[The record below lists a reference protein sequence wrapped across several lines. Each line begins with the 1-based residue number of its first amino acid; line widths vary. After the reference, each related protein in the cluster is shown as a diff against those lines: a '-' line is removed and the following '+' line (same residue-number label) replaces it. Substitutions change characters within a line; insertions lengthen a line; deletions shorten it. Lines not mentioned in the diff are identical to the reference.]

1 MTKLHLL
8 PLCLILLASPALAQS
23 SSSSAATPS
32 ELAPASSGAD
42 DDATATPPPAG
53 PPVTSAEA
61 FKIFVDTCT
70 DISGGTD
77 GSYDRAN
84 AAGWVPN
91 DSDDSGPYNSIY
103 SGSREISGLGEV
115 DIWGSVQN
123 FPTQRLGYCR
133 VDFSDSNNLLDF
145 KDMAGVHGLVGSIDP
160 RDGGNVYGAWETPD
174 KTLLVIGDR
183 SDGAVELEF
192 NLILGDKPKS

>member
-1 MTKLHLL
+1 MTRLHLL
-8 PLCLILLASPALAQS
+8 PLCLILAASPVLAQS
-23 SSSSAATPS
+23 SSSMPMDTPLASSAADGDTT
-32 ELAPASSGAD
+32 APL
-42 DDATATPPPAG
+42 PPPAG

-70 DISGGTD
+70 DISGGTE

-103 SGSREISGLGEV
+103 SGSRELSGLGEV

-133 VDFSDSNNLLDF
+133 VDFSDSNNVLDF
-145 KDMAGVHGLVGSIDP
+145 KDMAGIHGLTGSIEP
-160 RDGGNVYGAWETPD
+160 RDAGNVYGAWETPD
-174 KTLLVIGDR
+174 KKLLVIGDR

>member
-8 PLCLILLASPALAQS
+8 PLCLILMASPVLAQS
-23 SSSSAATPS
+23 SAAAPASSAQDNDNSSSAAPPS
-32 ELAPASSGAD
+32 
-42 DDATATPPPAG
+42 G

-70 DISGGTD
+70 DISGGTE

-84 AAGWVPN
+84 AAGWIPN
-91 DSDDSGPYNSIY
+91 DADDSGPYNSIY
-103 SGSREISGLGEV
+103 SGSREIAGLGEV

-133 VDFSDSNNLLDF
+133 VDFSDSNNVLDF
-145 KDMAGVHGLVGSIDP
+145 KDMAGVHGLTGSIQP
-160 RDGGNVYGAWETPD
+160 RDGGNVYGAWEAPD
-174 KTLLVIGDR
+174 KKLLVIGDR

-192 NLILGDKPKS
+192 NLILGEKPKS

>member
-8 PLCLILLASPALAQS
+8 PLCLILMASPVLAQS
-23 SSSSAATPS
+23 SAAALASSAQDNDNSSSAAPPS
-32 ELAPASSGAD
+32 
-42 DDATATPPPAG
+42 G

-70 DISGGTD
+70 DISGGTE

-84 AAGWVPN
+84 AAGWIPN
-91 DSDDSGPYNSIY
+91 DADDSGPYNSIY
-103 SGSREISGLGEV
+103 SGSREIAGLGEV

-133 VDFSDSNNLLDF
+133 VDFSDSNNVLDF
-145 KDMAGVHGLVGSIDP
+145 KDMAGVHSLTGSIQP
-160 RDGGNVYGAWETPD
+160 RDGGNVYGAWEAPD
-174 KTLLVIGDR
+174 KKLLVIGDR

-192 NLILGDKPKS
+192 NLILGEKPKS

>member
-8 PLCLILLASPALAQS
+8 PLCLILMASPGLAQS
-23 SSSSAATPS
+23 SSVAPD
-32 ELAPASSGAD
+32 APASSAPD
-42 DDATATPPPAG
+42 DDTSSVAPPPG

-70 DISGGTD
+70 DISGGTE

-84 AAGWVPN
+84 AAGWIPN
-91 DSDDSGPYNSIY
+91 DADDSGPYNSIY
-103 SGSREISGLGEV
+103 SGSREIGGLGEV

-133 VDFSDSNNLLDF
+133 VDFSDSNNTLDF
-145 KDMAGVHGLVGSIDP
+145 KDMAGVHGLVGSIQA

-174 KTLLVIGDR
+174 KKLLVIGDR

>member
-8 PLCLILLASPALAQS
+8 PLCLMLVVSPVLAQAS
-23 SSSSAATPS
+23 SSSVPTPS
-32 ELAPASSGAD
+32 ELAPASSATD
-42 DDATATPPPAG
+42 EDATPAPPTG
-53 PPVTSAEA
+53 PPITSAAA
-61 FKIFVDTCT
+61 FKIFVDTCA
-70 DISGGTD
+70 DISGGIE

-91 DSDDSGPYNSIY
+91 DADDSGPYNSIY
-103 SGSREISGLGEV
+103 SGSRELAGLGEV

-133 VDFSDSNNLLDF
+133 VDFSDSNNVLDF
-145 KDMAGVHGLVGSIDP
+145 KDMVGVHGLAGSIEL
-160 RDGGNVYGAWETPD
+160 RDAGNVYGAWETPD
-174 KTLLVIGDR
+174 KKLLVIGDR

>member
-8 PLCLILLASPALAQS
+8 PLCLILMASPVLAQS
-23 SSSSAATPS
+23 SAAAPASSAQDNDNSSSAALPS
-32 ELAPASSGAD
+32 
-42 DDATATPPPAG
+42 G

-70 DISGGTD
+70 DISGGTE

-84 AAGWVPN
+84 AAGWIPN
-91 DSDDSGPYNSIY
+91 DADDSGPYNSIY
-103 SGSREISGLGEV
+103 SGSREIAGLGEV

-133 VDFSDSNNLLDF
+133 VDFSDSNNVLDF
-145 KDMAGVHGLVGSIDP
+145 KDMAGVHGLTGSIQP
-160 RDGGNVYGAWETPD
+160 RDGGNVYGAWEAPD
-174 KTLLVIGDR
+174 KKLLVIGDR

-192 NLILGDKPKS
+192 NLILGEKPKS

>member
-8 PLCLILLASPALAQS
+8 PLCLILMASPVLAQS
-23 SSSSAATPS
+23 SAAAPASSAQDNDNSSSAAPPS
-32 ELAPASSGAD
+32 
-42 DDATATPPPAG
+42 G

-70 DISGGTD
+70 DISGGTE

-84 AAGWVPN
+84 AAGWIPN
-91 DSDDSGPYNSIY
+91 DADDSGPYNSIY
-103 SGSREISGLGEV
+103 SGSREIAGLGEV

-133 VDFSDSNNLLDF
+133 VDFSDSNNVLDF
-145 KDMAGVHGLVGSIDP
+145 KDMAGVHSLTGSIQP
-160 RDGGNVYGAWETPD
+160 RDGGNVYGAWEAPD
-174 KTLLVIGDR
+174 KKLLVIGDR

-192 NLILGDKPKS
+192 NLILGEKPKS

>member
-8 PLCLILLASPALAQS
+8 PLCLILMASPVLAQS
-23 SSSSAATPS
+23 SAAAPASSAQDNDNSSSAAPPS
-32 ELAPASSGAD
+32 
-42 DDATATPPPAG
+42 G

-70 DISGGTD
+70 DISGGTE

-84 AAGWVPN
+84 AAGWIPN
-91 DSDDSGPYNSIY
+91 DADDSGPYNSIY
-103 SGSREISGLGEV
+103 SGSREIAGLGEV

-133 VDFSDSNNLLDF
+133 VDFSDSNNVLDF
-145 KDMAGVHGLVGSIDP
+145 KDMAGVHGLTGSIQP
-160 RDGGNVYGAWETPD
+160 RGGGNVYGAWEAPD
-174 KTLLVIGDR
+174 KKLLVIGDR

-192 NLILGDKPKS
+192 NLILGEKPKS